1 MAGEGGGGESIWDPK
16 YKAGVVGM
24 EGGISL
30 TLFTFVSSARSEAL
44 KISKI
49 V

>member
-16 YKAGVVGM
+16 YKAGVVGK
-24 EGGISL
+24 GN
-30 TLFTFVSSARSEAL
+30 LFTFVSSAPSEAL